1 LDDEVLLPTRREER
15 LEKARQKFREKFDA
29 APGGSAAANPNLRDR
44 VAGESKRMEQAE
56 ALKAEGNK
64 HLTEK
69 RYEEAAKC
77 YSQAIVLWPSNAV
90 YHSNRAAAFTHLQ
103 KFDAAIADCKKAIEI
118 KPDFSKAY
126 SRLGTAHFQAGRYKA
141 AIDEGYRKAL
151 ELEPSNEQY
160 KQALAMAESK
170 VREQGALHAMNDSGD
185 FSNLMQDPNVMANMA
200 DIMMRDPGFAQ
211 VNAAVTSRTFVPSPS
226 HAEKYFGQCYFQL
239 MFSTNADGRWRDV

>member
-1 LDDEVLLPTRREER
+1 
-15 LEKARQKFREKFDA
+15 
-29 APGGSAAANPNLRDR
+29 
-44 VAGESKRMEQAE
+44 MEQAE

-64 HLTEK
+64 HLTDN

-141 AIDEGYRKAL
+141 AIDEGYKKAL

-170 VREQGALHAMNDSGD
+170 IREVGALEAINDSGD
-185 FSNLMQDPNVMANMA
+185 FSALMQDPNVMANMA
-200 DIMMRDPGFAQ
+200 DMMMRDPSFAQ
-211 VNAAVTSRTFVPSPS
+211 VAAATPSCNTPPSPLLCR
-226 HAEKYFGQCYFQL
+226 HADWFL
-239 MFSTNADGRWRDV
+239 RRFSLVLLTRADGRWRDVKRTAGCWCWCW